1 MKKLTYKTLYIAWAA
16 MFLLTAV
23 LGLAFPAV
31 EAGALRWVLMAVSVL
46 FFLPPWLVVAKAKAE
61 AHPWHLRMVRTL
73 GILSVVLT
81 LLMLCLNL
89 RSVGLGEFAGMALNA
104 ALTVISAPLVC
115 SNFFALPLFLWGM
128 LIMGTFGKK

>member
-1 MKKLTYKTLYIAWAA
+1 MKKLTYKALYIAWAA

-31 EAGALRWVLMAVSVL
+31 EAGALRWMLTALSVL
-46 FFLPPWLVVAKAKAE
+46 FFLPPWLVVVKAKSE

-73 GILSVVLT
+73 GLLSVVLT